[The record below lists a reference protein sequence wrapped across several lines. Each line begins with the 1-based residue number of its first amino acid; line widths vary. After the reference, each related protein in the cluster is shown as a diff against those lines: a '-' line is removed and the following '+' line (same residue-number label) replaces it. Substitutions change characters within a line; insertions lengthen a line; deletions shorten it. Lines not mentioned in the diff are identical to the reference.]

1 MQRRRLFMQTDVG
14 RVSARRNPVSLQS
27 VLADERA
34 WREIPHRVNRGPLDD
49 VVIGYW
55 ADGREARRELTAPM
69 SAGHY
74 TISILLGKASVD
86 CYKNGRLLDRGTGG
100 PGGVQL
106 TAPGERVTCSF
117 RGANEAVHIF
127 VPRDVIESE
136 YVGLRGESSAL
147 RLEDPAFRVDP
158 VLVSTAKLLAAT
170 RGKQDQADVWAAR
183 GLFDEILGH
192 VLSRYAHEGSATAS
206 MQGLAPQRVRRAI
219 DYIEANLGEPITLH
233 DVARHVGLSRMHFAA
248 QFKLA
253 TGCSPHAFLRSR
265 RIERAKTLL
274 MDDMPIV
281 DVALAV
287 GFQGQAHFTTVFR
300 ELDGLTPKQ
309 WAEKNRKDTTLS
321 R

>member
-1 MQRRRLFMQTDVG
+1 MQTDVC
-14 RVSARRNPVSLQS
+14 RVSARRAPVSLQS
-27 VLADERA
+27 VLADEHA
-34 WREIPHRVNRGPLDD
+34 WREIPHRTNRNPVED

-55 ADGREARRELTAPM
+55 ADDREARRQMIAPM

-106 TAPGERVTCSF
+106 TAPGERVMCSF

-127 VPRDVIESE
+127 VPRDVVESE

-147 RLEDPAFRVDP
+147 QLEDPAFRVDP

-183 GLFDEILGH
+183 GLFHEILGH
-192 VLSRYAHEGSATAS
+192 VLSRYAHECAPAAS
-206 MQGLAPQRVRRAI
+206 TQGLAPQRVRRAI

-248 QFKLA
+248 QFRLA
-253 TGCSPHAFLRSR
+253 TGCSPHAFLRNR

-274 MDDMPIV
+274 MDDMAIV

-300 ELDGLTPKQ
+300 ELDGLTPKR
-309 WAEKNRKDTTLS
+309 WLEVNRRGAVLQE
-321 R
+321 